1 MKNKE
6 LEKAKQEIY
15 KKLLNS
21 EKEESEEKTQK
32 LRDTIVEIIDKI

>member
-32 LRDTIVEIIDKI
+32 IKRYNCRNY